1 MAFPAKDGSMHHSA
15 GRASLHDNMSAGAE
29 KKQNVAPMKKPGG
42 EKKTSG
48 HPAPS
53 PHSIEE
59 HVSEHGPAH
68 KMEHHHDEHGSG
80 KHHVTTHHGE
90 GEGAMHHSEHDS
102 AEAAHDHM
110 GVAMG
115 ATSPDEEEGES
126 PDMEAGEDEGA
137 EMAHKGG
144 GIPGLS

>member
-1 MAFPAKDGSMHHSA
+1 MAVPAKDGSMHHSA
-15 GRASLHDNMSAGAE
+15 GKASLHDSMSSGAE

-42 EKKTSG
+42 EKKVSS

-53 PHSIEE
+53 PHSIQE
-59 HVSEHGPAH
+59 HVSQHGPAH
-68 KMEHHHDEHGSG
+68 KMEHHHDKHGSG
-80 KHHVTTHHGE
+80 KHHVTTHHGDDE
-90 GEGAMHHSEHDS
+90 SSMHHSEHDT

-115 ATSPDEEEGES
+115 ATSPDEEQGET
-126 PDMEAGEDEGA
+126 PEMEAGEDEGA